1 MFYEG
6 ENQFHTRATDT
17 EHAEHVPRKGW
28 KAFKQPPKR
37 GLKKPPKQSSEQSRK
52 GWKAYEQPAKPSYEQ
67 PAKPSYEQPAKPS
80 YEQPAKPSYEQPAK
94 PSYEQPA
101 KPSYEQPA
109 KPSYEQSRNGWKAFK
124 QPPKRGSKQPPKSRS
139 ERRRKGHKAEDWTME
154 AQESTTGPKQSP
166 ASKQDSEQ
174 PPPKQDHKQPPR
186 ESFSNTT
193 RTHTNIMDAITSRT
207 LIEMGFTEEQAYRAI
222 AAISPCTDAQRA
234 VEWLLEHGKKN
245 EPSKVLSQKTSKK
258 IIFENLIRAGY
269 DEVAVRAALLI
280 IGNKQSDYVVE
291 HKVVDWL
298 LRMGVTKSAPTT
310 AKNDTSTPTSAKV
323 SQKNCSEVKLP
334 ECVVCLERSV
344 EETIVPCGHMCLC
357 TSCARQMKGTGATCP
372 ICRTNIHTTVKVYI

>member
-1 MFYEG
+1 MTINEFLTRIPKDRAPPVAPAARSSKKKGSHSCHKGDRPWKPSNDNSSIPSWMFYEG
-6 ENQFHTRATDT
+6 ENQFQTRATDT
-17 EHAEHVPRKGW
+17 EHAEHVPRK
-28 KAFKQPPKR
+28 
-37 GLKKPPKQSSEQSRK
+37 
-52 GWKAYEQPAKPSYEQ
+52 
-67 PAKPSYEQPAKPS
+67 
-80 YEQPAKPSYEQPAK
+80 
-94 PSYEQPA
+94 
-101 KPSYEQPA
+101 
-109 KPSYEQSRNGWKAFK
+109 GWKAFK

-207 LIEMGFTEEQAYRAI
+207 LIEMGFTEEQAYRGI